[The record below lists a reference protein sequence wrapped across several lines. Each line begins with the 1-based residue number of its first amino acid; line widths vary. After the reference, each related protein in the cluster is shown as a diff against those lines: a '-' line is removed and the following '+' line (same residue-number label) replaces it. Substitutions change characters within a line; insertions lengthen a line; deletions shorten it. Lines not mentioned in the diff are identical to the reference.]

1 MRRFEEV
8 LEGSVDVEGVGGVLK
23 YDVLSDGF
31 VVSGNIGGNITG
43 SNGQQQQ
50 QPLHIS
56 GGLFHYLLVLLN
68 STPQVHHTPD

>member
-1 MRRFEEV
+1 MRRFEEL

-31 VVSGNIGGNITG
+31 VASG
-43 SNGQQQQ
+43 NGQQQQ
-50 QPLHIS
+50 QPLHVS

>member
-8 LEGSVDVEGVGGVLK
+8 LEGSVDLEGVSGVLK

-31 VVSGNIGGNITG
+31 VVSGNG
-43 SNGQQQQ
+43 QQQ
-50 QPLHIS
+50 QPLHVS
-56 GGLFHYLLVLLN
+56 GGLFQYLLVLLN

>member
-31 VVSGNIGGNITG
+31 VVSGNISSNISGN
-43 SNGQQQQ
+43 NGQ

>member
-8 LEGSVDVEGVGGVLK
+8 LEGSVDLEGVGGVLK

-31 VVSGNIGGNITG
+31 VVSGNG
-43 SNGQQQQ
+43 QQQ

>member
-8 LEGSVDVEGVGGVLK
+8 LEGSVDLEGVGGVLK

-31 VVSGNIGGNITG
+31 VVSG
-43 SNGQQQQ
+43 NGQQQQ

>member
-31 VVSGNIGGNITG
+31 VVSGN
-43 SNGQQQQ
+43 GQQQQ